1 MTVDVHKN
9 GDQANRNAPTKCDKK
24 ELIDYFIGYG
34 FSILLT
40 LVAFGVVIYYRELL
54 SIGVLGGILAVCAI
68 TQVAV
73 QVIYFLRIKV
83 GDNDGWSFASLVF
96 IGIILLMVVGG
107 SGWVMFYLHM
117 NMMPELPL

>member
-9 GDQANRNAPTKCDKK
+9 GDQTNLNAPTKCDKK

-40 LVAFGVVIYYRELL
+40 LVAFGVVIYYREML